1 MAAWIADR
9 AISKQNAK
17 GRGASRALFVA
28 SLARAP
34 PSDRRP
40 PSRPMAE
47 PVEFIHIPL

>member
-28 SLARAP
+28 SLARAAAAVRSP
-34 PSDRRP
+34 TSVQTDGGTG
-40 PSRPMAE
+40 
-47 PVEFIHIPL
+47 